1 MEENDRT
8 AFRGQHPASE
18 VGGKRTKTKETTTKR
33 SATLAC
39 SILQLPFKG
48 EPEAMSDGVTTGFVW
63 PHTTGE
69 DMRTPLFTFGEYGF
83 YFFSIPTWLEASGII
98 IIECLIGALTG
109 ALVYYTIVEPR
120 KGRKPGVP
128 LLTNGL
134 ISACGVIL
142 PFWIFAPRYVVEHSG
157 TENMVLR
164 FCFCAITPILSM
176 FRTTE
181 ALFGFTK
188 PHATRSLGDF
198 VLNFASPLV
207 LRFDTKSNKYIR
219 TSPAQTLRHLA
230 KFMFMLF
237 LTGVYKSCFFASP
250 YFPTLGGNTLSEGY
264 YSRLFDTSQW
274 RDSLLNAFLLLFYL
288 TTFCE
293 GLALITNIL
302 IGIQTEVVN
311 VHPLVASKSP
321 SDFWGRRWNRLV
333 HSALKGGVY
342 KPVRSMGGSSG
353 LAALAAF
360 AASGLFHEWLLVATF
375 SDSDY
380 TITHGPTMLFFVW
393 QAVLLAGEAAIGHW
407 AIFAFLSKNLPTQVR
422 SFLVILLS
430 LPLGHFFLDSYMHSD
445 FMLHGK
451 VFMMGV
457 LPVK

>member
-1 MEENDRT
+1 
-8 AFRGQHPASE
+8 
-18 VGGKRTKTKETTTKR
+18 
-33 SATLAC
+33 
-39 SILQLPFKG
+39 
-48 EPEAMSDGVTTGFVW
+48 MSDGVSTGFIW

-69 DMRTPLFTFGEYGF
+69 DTRTPLFTFGEYGF
-83 YFFSIPTWLEASGII
+83 YFFSIPTWLEVSGII
-98 IIECLIGALTG
+98 LLETLIGALTG

-142 PFWIFAPRYVVEHSG
+142 PFWIFAPIYAVEQFG
-157 TENMVLR
+157 VENMVFR
-164 FCFCAITPILSM
+164 FCICGITPIISM

-219 TSPAQTLRHLA
+219 TSPAQILRHLA
-230 KFMFMLF
+230 TFMFMLF
-237 LTGVYKSCFFASP
+237 WTGLYKSCFFASP
-250 YFPTLGGNTLSEGY
+250 YFPTLGGNILPEGF
-264 YSRLFDTSQW
+264 YSWQRLIDASQW
-274 RDSLLNAFLLLFYL
+274 KDSFFSAFLQLFYL

-293 GLALITNIL
+293 GLALITNTL
-302 IGIQTEVVN
+302 IGIQTEIVN
-311 VHPLVASKSP
+311 IHPLVASRSP
-321 SDFWGRRWNRLV
+321 SDFWGRRWNRLI
-333 HSALKGGVY
+333 HSVLKGGVY
-342 KPVRSMGGSSG
+342 KPVRSMGGSNG

-360 AASGLFHEWLLVATF
+360 AASGLFHEWLLHVT
-375 SDSDY
+375 SVKY
-380 TITHGPTMLFFVW
+380 ENTHGPTMLFFVW

-430 LPLGHFFLDSYMHSD
+430 LPLAHFFLDSYTHSD
-445 FMLHGK
+445 FFLHGK
-451 VFMMGV
+451 VLMMGV